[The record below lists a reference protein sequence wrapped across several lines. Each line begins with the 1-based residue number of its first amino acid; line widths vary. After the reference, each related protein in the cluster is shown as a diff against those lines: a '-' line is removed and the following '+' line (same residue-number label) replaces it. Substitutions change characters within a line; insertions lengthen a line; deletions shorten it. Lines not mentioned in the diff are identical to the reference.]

1 MRSHVLLLA
10 VLPSCVSCAVS
21 DDQFHHLYSRLAVVL
36 VLSRLDYGNATLA
49 GFPANLL
56 NRLQSV
62 LNASARSI
70 AGLRRSA
77 HITDN
82 LASFHWLRAPQRI
95 KFKLAVIDYRA
106 LHGTAPR
113 YLSDT
118 LSRVADISSVSR
130 LRTSTSTQIMVRP
143 SRLITVGERSFASAG
158 PRLWNSLPDNITT
171 ASSLSDFR
179 RKLKTNLFR
188 QSYPDTDW

>member
-21 DDQFHHLYSRLAVVL
+21 DDLFVAIVV
-36 VLSRLDYGNATLA
+36 SRLDYGNATLA
-49 GFPANLL
+49 GLRANLL

-70 AGLRRSA
+70 ADLRRSA

-106 LHGTAPR
+106 LHGSAPR

-118 LSRVADISSVSR
+118 LSRVADISSQSR
-130 LRTSTSTQIMVRP
+130 LCSSTSSQLMVARHV
-143 SRLITVGERSFASAG
+143 L
-158 PRLWNSLPDNITT
+158 
-171 ASSLSDFR
+171 SLSGSSR
-179 RKLKTNLFR
+179 SP
-188 QSYPDTDW
+188 QPV